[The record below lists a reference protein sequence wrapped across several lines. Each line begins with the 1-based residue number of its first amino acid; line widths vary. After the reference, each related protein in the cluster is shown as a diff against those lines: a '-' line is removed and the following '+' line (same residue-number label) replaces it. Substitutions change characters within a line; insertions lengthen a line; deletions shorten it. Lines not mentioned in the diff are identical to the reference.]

1 MLAILAPLL
10 VFGLV
15 IFVHEFG
22 HFIAAKALGV
32 YAPRFS
38 IGFGPPIFKFRRGET
53 EYVLAWLPLGGYVR
67 MASRHD
73 AETAFLEGGNE
84 ESGALAAT
92 DPNFDPNAMVPFGPK
107 PVPEDR
113 WFESKSLAARI
124 VIMLAGVIMNVVL
137 ALVVATTLEYTY
149 QHVVVPTTV
158 VGRVDTTGAPAAM
171 AKIQAGDTILA
182 VNGTPTHAWGDVF
195 ERIAETSRNTLT
207 ITTQRGDVSI
217 PVAKPVDAPQR
228 VALGLQ
234 YYMAPVIDSVLP
246 GEPAAQANLQR
257 GDSVVSVDGVQ
268 VKTWPDIVDKVG
280 ASAGKP
286 IALGISRGGQAQTV
300 TVTPRETAD
309 TNRATGEV
317 RMVGRMG
324 AMRVDRSHLER
335 VSIGE
340 AIAGGWRNTVS
351 NAGMVFKIVHG
362 IGSGAVSVT
371 ELGGPI
377 AITKASV
384 SEARKG
390 IAFLF
395 NLIAVLS
402 INVAILNLLPIPILD
417 GGQIMINV
425 LESAKGKPFSIRTRE
440 NILRFG
446 LVAIGLLFAIVMFN
460 DTRAGF
466 AKLFGWVGGCSGPRG
481 HPRCE
486 RSERRTS
493 TL

>member
-73 AETAFLEGGNE
+73 AETAFLEGGSE
-84 ESGALAAT
+84 EAGALQKT
-92 DPNFDPNAMVPFGPK
+92 DPDFDPNAMVPFGPK

-113 WFESKSLAARI
+113 WFESKPLWSRI
-124 VIMLAGVIMNVVL
+124 IIMLAGVIMNIVL
-137 ALVVATTLEYTY
+137 ALVVASTLEYTY
-149 QHVVVPTTV
+149 QRVVVPTTV
-158 VGRVDTTGAPAAM
+158 VGRVDTTGAPAAI
-171 AKIQAGDTILA
+171 AKLQAGDSILA
-182 VNGTPTHAWGDVF
+182 VNGTPTHAWNDVF
-195 ERIAETSRNTLT
+195 DRIAGTSGNTLT
-207 ITTQRGDVSI
+207 LTTQRGDVTI

-228 VALGLQ
+228 VAVSLQ
-234 YYMAPVIDSVLP
+234 PYMAPVIDSVLP
-246 GEPAAQANLQR
+246 GEPAARAGLQR
-257 GDSVVSVDGVQ
+257 GDSIVSVEGAPVR
-268 VKTWPDIVDKVG
+268 TWPDIVDHV
-280 ASAGKP
+280 AVSAGKP
-286 IALGISRGGQAQTV
+286 VALGVSRAGQVQTI
-300 TVTPRETAD
+300 TVTPKETPD
-309 TNRATGEV
+309 TNRATGDV
-317 RMVGRMG
+317 KMVGRMG

-335 VSIGE
+335 VGLGE
-340 AIAGGWRNTVS
+340 AIVGGWRNTVA
-351 NAGMVFKIVHG
+351 NAGMVFKILHG
-362 IGSGAVSVT
+362 IGNGAVSVT

-417 GGQIMINV
+417 GGQILINV

-460 DTRAGF
+460 DTRGGF
-466 AKLFGWVGGCSGPRG
+466 VKLFNWLGGLFG
-481 HPRCE
+481 
-486 RSERRTS
+486 
-493 TL
+493 

>member
-73 AETAFLEGGNE
+73 AETAFLEGGSE
-84 ESGALAAT
+84 EAGALQAT
-92 DPNFDPNAMVPFGPK
+92 DPSFDPNAMVPFGPK

-113 WFESKSLAARI
+113 WFESKPLWSRI
-124 VIMLAGVIMNVVL
+124 VIMLAGVFMNVVL
-137 ALVVATTLEYTY
+137 AVVVAATLEYTY

-158 VGRVDTTGAPAAM
+158 VGRVDTTGAPAAI
-171 AKIQAGDTILA
+171 AKLHAGDSVLA
-182 VNGTPTHAWGDVF
+182 VNGTPTHAWNDVF
-195 ERIAETSRNTLT
+195 ERIASTTANTLT
-207 ITTQRGDVSI
+207 LTTQRGDVVI
-217 PVAKPVDAPQR
+217 PVAKPVDAAQR
-228 VALGLQ
+228 VAVGLQ
-234 YYMAPVIDSVLP
+234 PYMAPVIDSVLP
-246 GEPAAQANLQR
+246 GEPAANAGLQR
-257 GDSVVSVDGVQ
+257 GDSVVAVNGTPVF
-268 VKTWPDIVDKVG
+268 TWPDIVDHVG
-280 ASAGKP
+280 GSAGKP
-286 IALGISRGGQAQTV
+286 VVLGVSRSGQVQTI
-300 TVTPRETAD
+300 TVTPKEMPD

-317 RMVGRMG
+317 KMVGRMG

-335 VSIGE
+335 VTVGE
-340 AIAGGWRNTVS
+340 AIAGGWRQTES
-351 NAGMVFKIVHG
+351 NAGMVFKILHG
-362 IGSGAVSVT
+362 IGNGAVSVT

-417 GGQIMINV
+417 GGQILINV

-460 DTRAGF
+460 DTRSSF
-466 AKLFGWVGGCSGPRG
+466 AKLFTWVGGLFG
-481 HPRCE
+481 
-486 RSERRTS
+486 
-493 TL
+493 

>member
-73 AETAFLEGGNE
+73 AETAFLEGGSE
-84 ESGALAAT
+84 EAGALQST

-113 WFESKSLAARI
+113 WFESKPLWSRI
-124 VIMLAGVIMNVVL
+124 VIMLAGVFMNVVL

-149 QHVVVPTTV
+149 QHVVIPTTV

-171 AKIQAGDTILA
+171 AKLQAGDSILA
-182 VNGTPTHAWGDVF
+182 VNGTPTHAWNDVF
-195 ERIAETSRNTLT
+195 ERIASTTANTLT
-207 ITTQRGDVSI
+207 LTTQRGDVSI

-228 VALGLQ
+228 VAMGLQ
-234 YYMAPVIDSVLP
+234 YYMAPVIDSVLA
-246 GEPAAQANLQR
+246 GEPAARAGLQR
-257 GDSVVSVDGVQ
+257 GDSVVSVEGIPVR
-268 VKTWPDIVDKVG
+268 TWPDIVDHVAG
-280 ASAGKP
+280 SAGKP
-286 IALGISRGGQAQTV
+286 VALGISRGGQVQTI
-300 TVTPRETAD
+300 TVTPKEMAD

-317 RMVGRMG
+317 KMVGRMG

-335 VSIGE
+335 VTVGE

-351 NAGMVFKIVHG
+351 NAGMVFKILHG
-362 IGSGAVSVT
+362 IGNGAVSVT

-417 GGQIMINV
+417 GGQILINV

-460 DTRAGF
+460 DTRGGF
-466 AKLFGWVGGCSGPRG
+466 AKLFNWVGGLFG
-481 HPRCE
+481 
-486 RSERRTS
+486 
-493 TL
+493 